1 MPKAEIN
8 RLITEWGKDRLRH
21 RVELAMAAQ
30 AFNVSVDA
38 MFYRLA
44 GQGVFRWD
52 EKTKYIPQ
60 HIQPEQVPPFRVCNL
75 KEHVSKEFLH
85 TAISLHENEKVSAG
99 KLAEWLFAPR
109 AKVEDYL
116 AELRKDQENGI
127 GDGEDE

>member
-1 MPKAEIN
+1 MPTVEVD
-8 RLITEWGKDRLRH
+8 RLVKEWGSGLRQ
-21 RVELAMAAQ
+21 RVALGMAAQ

-38 MFYRLA
+38 MFYRLV
-44 GQGVFRWD
+44 GQGMFRWQ
-52 EKTKYIPQ
+52 EKGKYIPQ
-60 HIQPEQVPPFRVCNL
+60 HVEEKDVPPFRVCEL
-75 KEHVSKEFLH
+75 KEQVSKEFLH